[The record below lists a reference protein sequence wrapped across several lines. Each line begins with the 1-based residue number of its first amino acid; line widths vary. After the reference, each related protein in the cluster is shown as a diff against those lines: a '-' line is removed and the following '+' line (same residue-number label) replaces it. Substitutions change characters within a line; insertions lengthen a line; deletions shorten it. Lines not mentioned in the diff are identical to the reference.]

1 MLKAVV
7 DTNVI
12 ISGTILSCGNPFEVL
27 EAWRRR
33 KFALLISREIIAEVE
48 AVLRR
53 PKLFQKYRLTED
65 QLAGLFASFDEEAMV
80 VPPVPIDPP
89 AGIESADLKFLACA
103 ESGSAD
109 YLVTGDQAL
118 LDLKTYKRTRI
129 VTPRTFLTILKAAR
143 RSSGER

>member
-12 ISGTILSCGNPFEVL
+12 ISGTILSHGNSFEVL

-33 KFALLISREIIAEVE
+33 EFALLISREIIAEAE

-53 PKLFQKYRLTED
+53 PKLFQKYRLSED
-65 QLAGLFASFDEEAMV
+65 QLARLFASFDKEAMV
-80 VPPVPIDPP
+80 VSPTPVDPP
-89 AGIESADLKFLACA
+89 PGIELADLKFLACA
-103 ESGSAD
+103 EAGSAD

-118 LDLKTYKRTRI
+118 LNLKTYKRTRI
-129 VTPRTFLTILKAAR
+129 VTPRAFLTILKAAPQSTEGR
-143 RSSGER
+143 